1 MKSSVIDIGA
11 ERNRQLNA
19 ISLRNA
25 VLCADCD
32 VVSDSPHDQCLVCGS
47 RSLFNISRALGGM
60 LPSKRATLI
69 DTASRP
75 VASPRPVLTFPRR
88 ARVRRAPT
96 TDRSSR
102 VQGCLFDQLSAVG
115 R

>member
-1 MKSSVIDIGA
+1 MKGSVADIGA

-32 VVSDSPHDQCLVCGS
+32 VVSDSPHDECLVCGI

-60 LPSKRATLI
+60 LPRKRTTLI
-69 DTASRP
+69 DTARWP

-102 VQGCLFDQLSAVG
+102 VQGWL
-115 R
+115 

>member
-1 MKSSVIDIGA
+1 MKGSVVEIGA
-11 ERNRQLNA
+11 ERIRQLNA

-32 VVSDSPHDQCLVCGS
+32 TVSDSPHDECLVCGS

-60 LPSKRATLI
+60 LSGKRATLI

-75 VASPRPVLTFPRR
+75 VASPSVLRFPRR
-88 ARVRRAPT
+88 ARVRPVSAQAG
-96 TDRSSR
+96 SSR
-102 VQGCLFDQLSAVG
+102 VQGCLFDQVSAVG

>member
-1 MKSSVIDIGA
+1 MKGSVVDIGA
-11 ERNRQLNA
+11 ARVCQLNA
-19 ISLRNA
+19 ISLKNA

-32 VVSDSPHDQCLVCGS
+32 TVSDSPHDECLVCGS

-60 LPSKRATLI
+60 LPRKRATLI

-75 VASPRPVLTFPRR
+75 VMSPPVLRFPRR
-88 ARVRRAPT
+88 AKVRPESAPAG
-96 TDRSSR
+96 SSR
-102 VQGCLFDQLSAVG
+102 VQGCLFDQRSAVG

>member
-1 MKSSVIDIGA
+1 MKGSVVDIRA
-11 ERNRQLNA
+11 ERVRQLNA
-19 ISLRNA
+19 ISLSNA

-32 VVSDSPHDQCLVCGS
+32 NVSDSPHDECLVCGS

-60 LPSKRATLI
+60 LPGKRATLI

-75 VASPRPVLTFPRR
+75 TSRPVLRFPRR
-88 ARVRRAPT
+88 ARVRPVSAQPG
-96 TDRSSR
+96 SSR
-102 VQGCLFDQLSAVG
+102 VQGCLFDQLPAVG

>member
-1 MKSSVIDIGA
+1 MQGSVVEIGA
-11 ERNRQLNA
+11 EKVRQLNA
-19 ISLRNA
+19 ISLSNA

-32 VVSDSPHDQCLVCGS
+32 IVSDSPHDECLVCGS

-60 LPSKRATLI
+60 LPGKRATLI
-69 DTASRP
+69 DKASRP
-75 VASPRPVLTFPRR
+75 VTSPPVLRFPRR
-88 ARVRRAPT
+88 VRVRPESVPAG
-96 TDRSSR
+96 SSR

>member
-1 MKSSVIDIGA
+1 MKGSVVDIRA
-11 ERNRQLNA
+11 ERVRQLNA
-19 ISLRNA
+19 ISLSNA

-32 VVSDSPHDQCLVCGS
+32 NVSDSPHDECLVCGS

-60 LPSKRATLI
+60 PPGKRATLI

-75 VASPRPVLTFPRR
+75 VTSHPVLRFPRR
-88 ARVRRAPT
+88 ARVRSESAPT
-96 TDRSSR
+96 GSSR
-102 VQGCLFDQLSAVG
+102 VQGCLFDQLPAVG

>member
-1 MKSSVIDIGA
+1 MKGSVVDIGV
-11 ERNRQLNA
+11 ERVRHLNA

-32 VVSDSPHDQCLVCGS
+32 TVSDSPHDECLVCGS

-60 LPSKRATLI
+60 LLGKRATLV
-69 DTASRP
+69 DTANRP
-75 VASPRPVLTFPRR
+75 VASPPVLTFPRR
-88 ARVRRAPT
+88 ARVRPQSTPAG
-96 TDRSSR
+96 SSR

>member
-1 MKSSVIDIGA
+1 MKGSVVEIGA
-11 ERNRQLNA
+11 ERIRQLNA

-32 VVSDSPHDQCLVCGS
+32 TVSDSPHDECLVCGS

-60 LPSKRATLI
+60 LLGKRATLV
-69 DTASRP
+69 DTANRP
-75 VASPRPVLTFPRR
+75 VASPPVLTFPRR
-88 ARVRRAPT
+88 ARVRPQSTPAG
-96 TDRSSR
+96 SSR